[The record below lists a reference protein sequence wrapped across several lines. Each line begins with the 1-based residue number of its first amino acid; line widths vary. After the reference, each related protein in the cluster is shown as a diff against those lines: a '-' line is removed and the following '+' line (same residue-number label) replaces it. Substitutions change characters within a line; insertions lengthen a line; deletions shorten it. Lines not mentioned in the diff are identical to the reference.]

1 MEIRQ
6 HGWRRLWAST
16 ALTVLLS
23 QGLPAAGLI
32 AASATFGVNSAAAQ
46 EAAEE
51 LSAATLGN
59 GSTASLP
66 NDVPD
71 VLGAALPTPLDP
83 VNADR
88 YREIFRRQAVGD
100 FAGADRLIGDLNDP
114 LLLGHV
120 LANRYL
126 SPRYKSKAKELTDWM
141 AAYAG
146 HPEAKFIYRL
156 ALRKGAGEGALKAPK
171 FDITRVGTPDESTSD
186 NDASWRAGLAAWGK
200 RDYVRAAA
208 QFEKAAGRDTLSDW
222 ERAAAAYW
230 AARAHVRAKQPEK
243 VSEWLKLA
251 ASNPRTFY
259 GQLATRALGLE
270 PSFDWRVPTL
280 KTAHGDQLMKTR
292 SGKRALGLLQIGQTD
307 LAEKELLILQSE
319 AGGDMS
325 DALLAVSQ
333 SYRLPSLALRIGTWH
348 QIKGGER
355 RDSALYP
362 LPSWKPAGGFKI
374 DPALLYAVMRQESGF
389 NPNAISSAGATGLMQ
404 LMPATA
410 KAIGAPDSASL
421 KDPLV
426 SLKYGE
432 KYIERLLA
440 EPSVGGDLFLMAIS
454 YNAGPGNLIKWKK
467 SIKNSDDPLFFI
479 ENIPSQETRNFVER
493 VIGAYWV
500 YQARLGQPQRSLEAV
515 ANGAWPTYQKS
526 ATTATASN

>member
-1 MEIRQ
+1 MKLTTRQ
-6 HGWRRLWAST
+6 HGWRLLAST
-16 ALTVLLS
+16 ALVMLFAQALTV
-23 QGLPAAGLI
+23 AG
-32 AASATFGVNSAAAQ
+32 SAFGIGTAAAQ

-51 LSAATLGN
+51 LSAATLSNGN
-59 GSTASLP
+59 TAALP
-66 NDVPD
+66 DELPE

-83 VNADR
+83 VDADR
-88 YREIFRRQAVGD
+88 YRQIFRRQATGD
-100 FAGADRLIGDLNDP
+100 FAGADRLIGDLTDP

-120 LANRYL
+120 LADRYL
-126 SPRYKSKAKELTDWM
+126 APTYKSKVKELTEWM
-141 AAYAG
+141 ASYAG

-156 ALRKGAGEGALKAPK
+156 ALRKGAGEGSLKAPK

-186 NDASWRAGLAAWGK
+186 NDENWRGGLAAWGK
-200 RDYVRAAA
+200 RDYVRAARL
-208 QFEKAAGRDTLSDW
+208 FEKAAVHESLSEW
-222 ERAAAAYW
+222 ERSAAAFW
-230 AARAHVRAKQPEK
+230 AARAHVRAKQPQQ

-280 KTAHGDQLMKTR
+280 RAVHGTQLMKSR
-292 SGKRALGLLQIGQTD
+292 SGQRALGLLQVGETD

-319 AGGDMS
+319 GGAEMS
-325 DALLAVSQ
+325 DALLAISQ
-333 SYRLPSLALRIGTWH
+333 SYRLPSLALKIGTWH
-348 QIKGGER
+348 AIRKGER

-362 LPSWKPAGGFKI
+362 LPSWKPAGGFRI
-374 DPALLYAVMRQESGF
+374 DPALLYAIMRQESGF
-389 NPNAISSAGATGLMQ
+389 NPTAISGAGATGLMQ
-404 LMPATA
+404 LMPGTA
-410 KAIGAPDSASL
+410 RAIGAPENASL
-421 KDPLV
+421 KDPMV

-432 KYIERLLA
+432 KYVERLLS

-467 SIKNSDDPLFFI
+467 SIKGSDDPLFFI

-526 ATTATASN
+526 PGSAIVSN